1 MRYLLDVNLLIAAI
15 WRDHSSHTK
24 ADRWTRGRLM
34 AVCPITELGFLR
46 ISTHPKGLNSDMAD
60 ARRLLADFLTQHEVE
75 FIPCDLPGLESRA
88 AKSDGV
94 TDLYLADLASR
105 KGMILAT
112 LDTGIAHPAV
122 EVL

>member
-1 MRYLLDVNLLIAAI
+1 
-15 WRDHSSHTK
+15 
-24 ADRWTRGRLM
+24 M

-46 ISTHPKGLNSDMAD
+46 ISTHPKGLNSDMAG
-60 ARRLLADFLTQHEVE
+60 ARRLLSDFLFRHEVE

-105 KGMILAT
+105 KGMTLAT
-112 LDTGIAHPAV
+112 LDTGIVHPAV
-122 EVL
+122 EIL